1 MYFVSFTSVSQHM
14 SELYQQLQSTQ
25 NWLNFRFLLHISYS
39 CWGHGLTW
47 TEMHAYKVRA
57 VRAVRAVRHRFHDQ
71 WLLITEDRMTF
82 PILPTMMAVE
92 ELPKEML
99 DGNSAWLT
107 LVKNAYEYSSDII
120 YTCAS

>member
-1 MYFVSFTSVSQHM
+1 
-14 SELYQQLQSTQ
+14 
-25 NWLNFRFLLHISYS
+25 
-39 CWGHGLTW
+39 
-47 TEMHAYKVRA
+47 MHAYKVRA

>member
-1 MYFVSFTSVSQHM
+1 
-14 SELYQQLQSTQ
+14 
-25 NWLNFRFLLHISYS
+25 
-39 CWGHGLTW
+39 
-47 TEMHAYKVRA
+47 MHAYK

-120 YTCAS
+120 RIYMCKLDRFGNVACHVVALVSLGIYLVFQTHEP